1 METEYK
7 GKRVF
12 FEDRGEGNVII
23 FLHGWGCD
31 HSIFDGITDRMKDQY
46 RVVALDFP
54 GFGESE
60 EPDSVWGVEEYT
72 EFFEAFCKDRGFDC
86 PSLVAHSFGGR
97 VAILFASRN
106 DVRKMVL
113 TDAAG
118 IKPRRSLKY
127 YAKVYSY
134 KITKWYILKVL
145 RDRERY
151 EKYREGAGSSDYR
164 NASPRMKAILSKVV
178 NEDLRKVM
186 PSIKAPTVL
195 FWGTDD
201 TATPISDAKIMERLI
216 PDAGLVSVPG
226 TGHFAFLAQSGM
238 FLSVLNNF
246 FGK

>member
-12 FEDRGEGNVII
+12 FEDRGEGDVII

-31 HSIFDGITDRMKDQY
+31 HSIFDAITDRMKDQY

-72 EFFEAFCKDRGFDC
+72 EFFEAFCKGRGFDC

-118 IKPRRSLKY
+118 IKPRRSL
-127 YAKVYSY
+127 
-134 KITKWYILKVL
+134 
-145 RDRERY
+145 
-151 EKYREGAGSSDYR
+151 
-164 NASPRMKAILSKVV
+164 
-178 NEDLRKVM
+178 
-186 PSIKAPTVL
+186 
-195 FWGTDD
+195 
-201 TATPISDAKIMERLI
+201 
-216 PDAGLVSVPG
+216 
-226 TGHFAFLAQSGM
+226 
-238 FLSVLNNF
+238 
-246 FGK
+246 